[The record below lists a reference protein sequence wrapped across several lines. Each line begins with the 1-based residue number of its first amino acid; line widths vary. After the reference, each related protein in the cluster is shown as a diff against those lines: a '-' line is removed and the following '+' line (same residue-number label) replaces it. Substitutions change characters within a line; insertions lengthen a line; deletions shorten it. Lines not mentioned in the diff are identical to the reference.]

1 MQGVKTAHRTAR
13 KVSASPID
21 MIVNIGLAAAG
32 LVLVIVIIAVISNVS
47 GIDSEIDKVQ
57 ANISELTRHKQ
68 ALNNQLFNNRD
79 EANILNMAVLDYN
92 MHKATED
99 EITHVDMTEFYDVV
113 IETVAAVENTDVH
126 IEENIDAYT
135 EAYITEAYII
145 EGNGTEEQPEETVSA
160 PEQLPADDEITI
172 DFEIGNPTEE
182 QSAQIGE

>member
-21 MIVNIGLAAAG
+21 MIVNIGLAVAG
-32 LVLVIVIIAVISNVS
+32 VVLAIVIIAVISNVS
-47 GIDSEIDKVQ
+47 GIDSEINNVQ

-113 IETVAAVENTDVH
+113 IETVTAVENAEVN
-126 IEENIDAYT
+126 IEENTDENTDAYT
-135 EAYITEAYII
+135 EAYTI